1 MLSTVQLNHSNHAQ
15 DMVPENSFNKINN
28 FRNDEHGPYSNP
40 QQDDYTPYDAN
51 FDIANRAFYATI
63 NKFTRQACP
72 DTSTRR
78 RSPPYS
84 FLENWHLHSIYS
96 KSQQT
101 LLGITPVRPSVLLS
115 GDDFMFTPPFIQEED
130 EEEEEEFYSDD
141 EEEEDNQENWDFY
154 HLSPCPESNQAG
166 EQFFCSSYPPSS
178 TAAATTTPLSYFE
191 TTPLSPQTI
200 ATTTKQYFYDQQE
213 NQGEN
218 IWIENDE
225 RRPFNLNGFQ
235 SLSNLNLLT
244 IQIPPQNKLDSLS
257 SAEEESSSSSSSA
270 SSSSSDEQLINNYS
284 PSDSD
289 SVCSSITSEKLDAF
303 FNTTDNFENDAD
315 IDDVDDRN
323 RLPSQQQELSSYDL
337 MNLYDTTFPTSEE
350 LNRQQDVAQI
360 PTMNSPVT
368 RSSSFKSQ
376 NSIESVVS
384 YQSLADLIHPQQP
397 SACSSFYGS
406 ISHSFAFDSSMESS
420 SKKSILNS
428 IVDTLVNNNNNA
440 KDHDALNNEEM
451 GTRQANTNE
460 RGTALNTIWT
470 SLAIFITYYWQLLI
484 QFFTRGISP
493 SSSASPSESE
503 SLL

>member
-1 MLSTVQLNHSNHAQ
+1 MLSTVQLNHSNHGQ
-15 DMVPENSFNKINN
+15 DMVPENSFRKINN
-28 FRNDEHGPYSNP
+28 FRNDEHGPYSNT
-40 QQDDYTPYDAN
+40 QQEDYTPYDAN
-51 FDIANRAFYATI
+51 FEIANRAFYATI

-101 LLGITPVRPSVLLS
+101 LLGITPVKPSVLLS

-130 EEEEEEFYSDD
+130 EEEEEFYSDEDD
-141 EEEEDNQENWDFY
+141 EDDNQSNWDFY
-154 HLSPCPESNQAG
+154 NLSLCPESNQAG
-166 EQFFCSSYPPSS
+166 ELFSCSSYPPSS

-191 TTPLSPQTI
+191 TTPPSPHTI

-225 RRPFNLNGFQ
+225 RRPVNLNGFQ

-244 IQIPPQNKLDSLS
+244 IQIPPQNKMLDSPS
-257 SAEEESSSSSSSA
+257 SPEEESSSSSSSSA
-270 SSSSSDEQLINNYS
+270 SSSSSDEQLTTGYS

-303 FNTTDNFENDAD
+303 FNTADDFDNDAD
-315 IDDVDDRN
+315 IDDFDDRN
-323 RLPSQQQELSSYDL
+323 QLPQKQQELSSYDL

-350 LNRQQDVAQI
+350 LNRQQSVAQI
-360 PTMNSPVT
+360 PTMSSPVT

-376 NSIESVVS
+376 SSLESVVS
-384 YQSLADLIHPQQP
+384 YQSFADLMHPQQP
-397 SACSSFYGS
+397 SAYSSFYGS
-406 ISHSFAFDSSMESS
+406 ISHSFAFDGNIESS
-420 SKKSILNS
+420 SKKSILDS
-428 IVDTLVNNNNNA
+428 IVDTFVNNNNNA

-451 GTRQANTNE
+451 GTRPATNE

-470 SLAIFITYYWQLLI
+470 SLAIYIMYYWQLLI
-484 QFFTRGISP
+484 QFFTRESSP
-493 SSSASPSESE
+493 SASSESE

>member
-15 DMVPENSFNKINN
+15 DMVPENSFSKINN

-40 QQDDYTPYDAN
+40 QQEDYTPYDAN
-51 FDIANRAFYATI
+51 FEIANRAFYATI

-72 DTSTRR
+72 DTSTRQ
-78 RSPPYS
+78 
-84 FLENWHLHSIYS
+84 NWHLHSIYS

-101 LLGITPVRPSVLLS
+101 LLGITPVKPSVLLS

-130 EEEEEEFYSDD
+130 EEEEEFYSDED
-141 EEEEDNQENWDFY
+141 EEDDSQDNWDFY

-166 EQFFCSSYPPSS
+166 ELFSCSSYPPSS
-178 TAAATTTPLSYFE
+178 TAAATATPLSYFE
-191 TTPLSPQTI
+191 TTPLSPRTI
-200 ATTTKQYFYDQQE
+200 ATTTKQCFYDQQE
-213 NQGEN
+213 NQGDN

-225 RRPFNLNGFQ
+225 RRPLNLNGFQ

-244 IQIPPQNKLDSLS
+244 IQIPPQNKTLDSLS
-257 SAEEESSSSSSSA
+257 SPEEESSSSSSSA
-270 SSSSSDEQLINNYS
+270 SSSSSDEQLLNNYS

-303 FNTTDNFENDAD
+303 FNTTDDFENDAD
-315 IDDVDDRN
+315 IDDVDDGSQP
-323 RLPSQQQELSSYDL
+323 LPQQQELSSYDL

-360 PTMNSPVT
+360 PTLNSPVT

-384 YQSLADLIHPQQP
+384 YQSLADLMHPPQP

-406 ISHSFAFDSSMESS
+406 ISHSFSNMESN
-420 SKKSILNS
+420 SKKSILNTL
-428 IVDTLVNNNNNA
+428 VDTLVNNNNNA

-451 GTRQANTNE
+451 GTRPATNE

-470 SLAIFITYYWQLLI
+470 SLAIFVMYYWQLLVH
-484 QFFTRGISP
+484 FFTREPST
-493 SSSASPSESE
+493 SSSTSESE

>member
-1 MLSTVQLNHSNHAQ
+1 MLSTVQLNHSDHAQ
-15 DMVPENSFNKINN
+15 DMVPENSFSKVNN

-40 QQDDYTPYDAN
+40 QQENYTPYDAN
-51 FDIANRAFYATI
+51 FEIANRAFYATI

-101 LLGITPVRPSVLLS
+101 LLGITPVKPSVLLS

-130 EEEEEEFYSDD
+130 EEEEEFYSDEDD
-141 EEEEDNQENWDFY
+141 EDDNQGNWDFY
-154 HLSPCPESNQAG
+154 HLSPCPESTQAG
-166 EQFFCSSYPPSS
+166 ELFSCSSYPPSS
-178 TAAATTTPLSYFE
+178 TAAAATPLSYFE
-191 TTPLSPQTI
+191 TTPPSPHTI

-213 NQGEN
+213 SQDDT
-218 IWIENDE
+218 IWIENEE
-225 RRPFNLNGFQ
+225 RRPLSLNGYQ
-235 SLSNLNLLT
+235 SLSNINLLT
-244 IQIPPQNKLDSLS
+244 IQIPPQNKILDSLS
-257 SAEEESSSSSSSA
+257 SPEEESSSSSSSA
-270 SSSSSDEQLINNYS
+270 SSSSSDEQLLNSYS
-284 PSDSD
+284 QSDSD

-303 FNTTDNFENDAD
+303 FNTTDDFENDAD
-315 IDDVDDRN
+315 IDDTDDRSH
-323 RLPSQQQELSSYDL
+323 LLSQQHELSSYDL

-350 LNRQQDVAQI
+350 LSRQQDVAQI
-360 PTMNSPVT
+360 PTLNSPVT

-376 NSIESVVS
+376 DSIESVVS
-384 YQSLADLIHPQQP
+384 YQSLADLMHPRQP
-397 SACSSFYGS
+397 SASSSFYGS
-406 ISHSFAFDSSMESS
+406 ISHSFAFDGSTESS

-428 IVDTLVNNNNNA
+428 IVATLGNNNNNA

-451 GTRQANTNE
+451 GARPATNE

-470 SLAIFITYYWQLLI
+470 SLAIFIMYYWQLLI
-484 QFFTRGISP
+484 QLFTRE
-493 SSSASPSESE
+493 SSTPLSSESE

>member
-15 DMVPENSFNKINN
+15 DMVPENSFSKINN

-40 QQDDYTPYDAN
+40 QQEDYPPYDAN
-51 FDIANRAFYATI
+51 FEIANRAFYATI

-101 LLGITPVRPSVLLS
+101 LLGITPVKPSVLLS

-130 EEEEEEFYSDD
+130 EEEEELYSDED
-141 EEEEDNQENWDFY
+141 EEDDIQGNWDFY

-166 EQFFCSSYPPSS
+166 ELFSCSSYPPSS
-178 TAAATTTPLSYFE
+178 TAAATTTLLSYFE
-191 TTPLSPQTI
+191 TTPPSPHTI
-200 ATTTKQYFYDQQE
+200 ATTAKQYFYDQQE
-213 NQGEN
+213 SQDDN

-225 RRPFNLNGFQ
+225 RRPVSLNGFQ

-244 IQIPPQNKLDSLS
+244 IQIPPQNKTLDSPS
-257 SAEEESSSSSSSA
+257 SPEEESSSSSSA
-270 SSSSSDEQLINNYS
+270 SSSSSDEQLLNSYS

-303 FNTTDNFENDAD
+303 FNTTDDFENDAD
-315 IDDVDDRN
+315 IDDADDRN
-323 RLPSQQQELSSYDL
+323 QLLPQQQELSSYNL

-376 NSIESVVS
+376 SSIESVVS
-384 YQSLADLIHPQQP
+384 YQSLADLMHPQQP
-397 SACSSFYGS
+397 SVCSSFYGS
-406 ISHSFAFDSSMESS
+406 ISHSFTFDGNIESS

-428 IVDTLVNNNNNA
+428 IVDTFANNNNA

-451 GTRQANTNE
+451 GTRPATNE

-470 SLAIFITYYWQLLI
+470 SLAIFIMYYWRLLI
-484 QFFTRGISP
+484 QFFSSSP
-493 SSSASPSESE
+493 SNESE

>member
-40 QQDDYTPYDAN
+40 QQEDYTSYDAN
-51 FDIANRAFYATI
+51 FEIANRAFYATI

-101 LLGITPVRPSVLLS
+101 LLGITPVKPSVLLS

-130 EEEEEEFYSDD
+130 EEEEEFYSDED
-141 EEEEDNQENWDFY
+141 EEDDNQGNWDFY

-166 EQFFCSSYPPSS
+166 ELFSCSSYPPSS
-178 TAAATTTPLSYFE
+178 TVSATTTSLSYFE
-191 TTPLSPQTI
+191 TTPLSPHTI
-200 ATTTKQYFYDQQE
+200 ATTTKQYFYDQHE
-213 NQGEN
+213 NQDGN

-225 RRPFNLNGFQ
+225 RRPLNLNGFQ

-244 IQIPPQNKLDSLS
+244 IQIPPQNKTLDPLS
-257 SAEEESSSSSSSA
+257 SPEEESSSSSSA
-270 SSSSSDEQLINNYS
+270 SSSSSDEQLLNNYS

-289 SVCSSITSEKLDAF
+289 STCSSITSEKLDAF
-303 FNTTDNFENDAD
+303 FNTTDDFENDAD
-315 IDDVDDRN
+315 IDGVDDRN
-323 RLPSQQQELSSYDL
+323 QLSPQQQELSSYDL
-337 MNLYDTTFPTSEE
+337 MNLYDTVFPTNDE

-360 PTMNSPVT
+360 STMISPVT

-376 NSIESVVS
+376 HSIDSVVS
-384 YQSLADLIHPQQP
+384 YQSLADLMHPQQP
-397 SACSSFYGS
+397 STGSSFYGS
-406 ISHSFAFDSSMESS
+406 ISHSFTFDGNVESS
-420 SKKSILNS
+420 SRKSILNS

-440 KDHDALNNEEM
+440 KDHDAFNNEEM
-451 GTRQANTNE
+451 GIRPATNE
-460 RGTALNTIWT
+460 HGTALNTIWT
-470 SLAIFITYYWQLLI
+470 SLAIFIMYYWQLLT
-484 QFFTRGISP
+484 QFFTRESSTSP
-493 SSSASPSESE
+493 SNESE